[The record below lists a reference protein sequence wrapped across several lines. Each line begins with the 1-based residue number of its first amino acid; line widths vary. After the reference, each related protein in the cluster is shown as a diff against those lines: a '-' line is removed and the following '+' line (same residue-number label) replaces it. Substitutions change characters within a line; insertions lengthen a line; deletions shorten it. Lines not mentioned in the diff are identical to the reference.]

1 MSLAYIRRG
10 SGPTLLLIH
19 GVGFQR
25 QMWEPVLD
33 RLARERD
40 VIAVDLPGFGDSPP
54 LPHTPSVEGLAEAV
68 GEFLEGLGVERPHV
82 AGNSL
87 GGGVAL
93 EMARQ
98 GNARSVCV
106 LSPAGFGT
114 MREGRW
120 ARGLLLSSRRA
131 AQRLDR
137 HAELVMGGPVRRT
150 LGWWLLAGR
159 PWRVPADEAA
169 GALRNLARSPGF
181 EVTLEALREHR
192 FGGHTFECPVTVAW
206 GERDRLLIYGRQS
219 ARAKRLLPD
228 ATHVTLEGCGHVPTW
243 DDPEQVARV
252 LLEASAESGEPS
264 QDPRQ
269 ADRAEVAAGVAGGAQ
284 SEPDAAPPPGGTQAG
299 PDAAPSPGGAQS
311 EPDAAPSPAGGAQ
324 AGPVPAE

>member
-10 SGPTLLLIH
+10 SGPSLLLIH
-19 GVGFQR
+19 GIGSQH
-25 QMWEPVLD
+25 QMWAPVLD

-54 LPHTPSVEGLAEAV
+54 LPHTPSVEALAAAV
-68 GEFLEGLGVERPHV
+68 AEFLDGLGVERPHA

-252 LLEASAESGEPS
+252 LLEASAEPGEPS

-284 SEPDAAPPPGGTQAG
+284 SEPDAAPPPAG
-299 PDAAPSPGGAQS
+299 A
-311 EPDAAPSPAGGAQ
+311 AQ
-324 AGPVPAE
+324 AGPVRAE